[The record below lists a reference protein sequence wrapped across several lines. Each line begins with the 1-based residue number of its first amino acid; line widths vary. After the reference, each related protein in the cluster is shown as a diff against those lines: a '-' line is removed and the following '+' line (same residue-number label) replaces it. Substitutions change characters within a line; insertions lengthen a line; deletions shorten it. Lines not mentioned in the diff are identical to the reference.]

1 MEGSEMTGLEIA
13 GALLIGSL
21 VFPVVALAG
30 YGVVQAGTMIVTSVA
45 EVLTYPFM

>member
-1 MEGSEMTGLEIA
+1 MERRELPGFELA
-13 GALLIGSL
+13 GALLIGRL

-45 EVLTYPFM
+45 EVLTYPFT